1 MHANNY
7 ILRSGRSSFSLL
19 LLFLCTLLAGS
30 CTTDG
35 ERRYWA
41 DVIAEADSMN
51 RNYVPMTSDS
61 LLIDACEFYD
71 RHGSPNERMK
81 AHYLLGCV
89 YRDMG
94 EAPRAIESYQDAIAC
109 ADTTAD
115 DCDYQKLGCIYSQM
129 GYLFHRQLLYNY
141 EIEAR
146 KYATYYAYMA
156 QDSLNGL
163 YDYKTMASSYMLMQK
178 YDSAEHILKKSVR
191 LYLQFGDEQEAL
203 NTSLFQMFLYIHQPN
218 KIKDLKRLVEEFD
231 SKSKL
236 FDDKRELPPSKRHFY
251 YYKGVCFE
259 SLELLDSAEQYYRK
273 IYYPNIHLN
282 DAIPMYQGLLSVFK
296 RKGESDS
303 IAKYAQL
310 YCAINDSSFVL
321 KDQRLTARLAASYNY
336 AHYQKQSL
344 DNERKAYHRLLLV
357 FILLILFLL
366 GFISAVIFRNRYK
379 DLAREKKAELEKM
392 DIEHRHVIELMRQ
405 EQDDLLSLQEQ
416 RYQELSEEKNT
427 SIQDLQQ
434 KLEKYSD
441 LRQHYSSE
449 TLEERLHSSSVFKKL
464 KEKVLHP
471 GSVEITNDDWVEL
484 RNLFNEELPRFFGIV
499 NSHKQLN
506 ATEYNMCMLIRLG
519 FQPKELLILLDMQPG
534 YNITMYRSRLLKKAF
549 NIDESAKELDRLILN
564 IK

>member
-7 ILRSGRSSFSLL
+7 ILRSGRNSFSLL

-61 LLIDACEFYD
+61 LLIGACEFYD

-94 EAPRAIESYQDAIAC
+94 EAPKAIESYQDAVAC
-109 ADTTAD
+109 ADTTD
-115 DCDYQKLGCIYSQM
+115 SDCDFQKLGCIYSQM
-129 GYLFHRQLLYNY
+129 GDVYYSQLLLSDSK
-141 EIEAR
+141 EAR
-146 KYATYYAYMA
+146 KRAVYYAKMSKDTLGMLSDMKRIAGTYIL
-156 QDSLNGL
+156 LN
-163 YDYKTMASSYMLMQK
+163 KK
-178 YDSAEHILKKSVR
+178 DSAENI
-191 LYLQFGDEQEAL
+191 L
-203 NTSLFQMFLYIHQPN
+203 NTTITLYHNYGKEQDALEASLVQMFLLCDQKERVGELQKLINNY
-218 KIKDLKRLVEEFD
+218 DLRSNRFD
-231 SKSKL
+231 KQH
-236 FDDKRELPPSKRHFY
+236 ELPPFKRMFY
-251 YYKGVCFE
+251 YYKGKYYEMVDM
-259 SLELLDSAEQYYRK
+259 LDSAEFYYRK
-273 IYYPNIHLN
+273 IFYEQMPVTMLN
-282 DAIPMYQGLLSVFK
+282 SMYKGLLNVYK
-296 RKGESDS
+296 ERNISDS
-303 IAKYAQL
+303 IAKYAKL
-310 YCAINDSSFVL
+310 YCEINDSSIAK
-321 KDQRLTARLAASYNY
+321 KDQDLTARLAASYNY

-357 FILLILFLL
+357 FILLVLFLL

-427 SIQDLQQ
+427 SIHDLQQ
-434 KLEKYSD
+434 KLEQYSD
-441 LRQHYSSE
+441 LRQHYSPE
-449 TLEERLHSSSVFKKL
+449 TLEERLHSSSVFKIL

-549 NIDESAKELDRLILN
+549 NTDESAKELDRLILE

>member
-19 LLFLCTLLAGS
+19 LLFLCALLAGS

-94 EAPRAIESYQDAIAC
+94 EAPRAIESYQDAVAC
-109 ADTTAD
+109 ADTTDAE
-115 DCDYQKLGCIYSQM
+115 CDFQKLGCVYSQM
-129 GYLFHRQLLYNY
+129 GIIYHKLLLLSE
-141 EIEAR
+141 EIESRRLASHFFFVAKDTIGAIYEYR
-146 KYATYYAYMA
+146 VTAGAYI
-156 QDSLNGL
+156 
-163 YDYKTMASSYMLMQK
+163 LMNK
-178 YDSAEHILKKSVR
+178 SDSAEVILKRAINLYNTLNRSKESVASYIMLMHIYVNLPER
-191 LYLQFGDEQEAL
+191 IQE
-203 NTSLFQMFLYIHQPN
+203 
-218 KIKDLKRLVEEFD
+218 LKTLI
-231 SKSKL
+231 
-236 FDDKRELPPSKRHFY
+236 DKYESDFCNHRELPSSKRQYY
-251 YYKGVCFE
+251 YYKGKYFE
-259 SLELLDSAEQYYRK
+259 FANQLDSAEFYYRK
-273 IYYPNIHLN
+273 IYRSNMKPVQK
-282 DAIPMYQGLLSVFK
+282 DPMYRGLLSVFQT
-296 RKGESDS
+296 RHQSDS
-303 IAKYAQL
+303 IAKYAKL
-310 YCAINDSSFVL
+310 LCEANDSSIAI
-321 KDQRLTARLAASYNY
+321 KDQDLTAQVAASYNY

-357 FILLILFLL
+357 FILLVLFLL

-441 LRQHYSSE
+441 LRQHYSPE

-549 NIDESAKELDRLILN
+549 NTDESAKELDRLILN